1 MKTKK
6 YVLLSMLVAQAMIL
20 FIVESAIPTP
30 FMPPG
35 AKLGLAN
42 IITVLSLYIFTPKET
57 LMIILLRIFLSAI
70 ILTNLQTMIYSLS
83 GALTSFTFMLI
94 VKSLF
99 KDKVSPIGVS
109 CVGAVF
115 HSVGQL
121 FVASFMFGTLGFFY
135 YLPLHTAIAL
145 FTGFFI
151 GCTTMYLLK
160 HFKKLRLFTF

>member
-6 YVLLSMLVAQAMIL
+6 FVLLSMLVAQAMLL
-20 FIVESAIPTP
+20 FIVESAIPMP
-30 FMPPG
+30 FLPPG

-42 IITVLSLYIFTPKET
+42 IITVISLYIFTPKET
-57 LMIILLRIFLSAI
+57 LMVILLRVFLSAM
-70 ILTNLQTMIYSLS
+70 ILSNLQTMMYSLS
-83 GALTSFTFMLI
+83 GALTSFTFMLLI
-94 VKSLF
+94 KTLL
-99 KDKVSPIGVS
+99 KDNVSPIGVS

-115 HSVGQL
+115 HAIGQL
-121 FVASFMFGTLGFFY
+121 FMASLMFGTLGFFY

-160 HFKKLRLFTF
+160 HFKKLRIITD